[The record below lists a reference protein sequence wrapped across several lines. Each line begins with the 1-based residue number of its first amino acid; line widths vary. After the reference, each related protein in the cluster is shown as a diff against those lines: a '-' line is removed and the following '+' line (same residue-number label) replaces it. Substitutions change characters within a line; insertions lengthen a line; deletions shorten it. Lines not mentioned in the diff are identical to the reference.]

1 MSRLLHR
8 ERYTLD
14 VAINYG
20 SVVREGQNPTIIGWR
35 QLLARGFPFVKRQL
49 LRSPEGPMALAARR
63 LARAVVPGEVAPDGD
78 QVREE
83 LKRRYGVDVDDWV

>member
-1 MSRLLHR
+1 
-8 ERYTLD
+8 
-14 VAINYG
+14 
-20 SVVREGQNPTIIGWR
+20 
-35 QLLARGFPFVKRQL
+35 
-49 LRSPEGPMALAARR
+49 